1 MKRHIIGLRQAM
13 CLGIWLCG
21 HGSVLAQRSG
31 GPLFSFGVIA
41 DCQYCN
47 VKVPKTATRQY
58 ALSPKKLTA
67 CVEHLNRLDL
77 QFVVH
82 LGDFIDRDFKSFADV
97 APIYDNLKADHYHVL
112 GNHDFEVADD
122 LKARVPA
129 ALGLKSRYYQF
140 RYHGYRFIALDG
152 NDVSLHAYPTRDPRH
167 RAAEAVHRKLP
178 DGTPIWN
185 GAVGQ
190 AQLDWLK
197 KTLGEARQ
205 VGERVVLFCHF
216 PVYPENVHNLWNAAE
231 VLAVVR
237 ESRSVVAYMNGHN
250 HDGNYGRFAKRHFVT
265 FKGMVDTE
273 ETAYAVVQVHKDRL
287 EITGFGRQKSMT
299 LPFAGNGD

>member
-1 MKRHIIGLRQAM
+1 MLGLAA
-13 CLGIWLCG
+13 CLGAWLCAR
-21 HGSVLAQRSG
+21 GSVLAQRSS

-47 VKVPKTATRQY
+47 IKVPKTAARQY

-97 APIYDNLKADHYHVL
+97 VPIYDKLKADHYHVL
-112 GNHDFEVADD
+112 GNHDFSVVDEH
-122 LKARVPA
+122 KAKVPA

-140 RYHGYRFIALDG
+140 RCQGYRFIALDG
-152 NDVSLHAYPTRDPRH
+152 NDVSLHAYPASDPRH
-167 RAAEAVHRKLP
+167 KAAVAFHKKLP
-178 DGTPIWN
+178 SGTPTWN

-197 KTLGEARQ
+197 KALGEAGRAREK
-205 VGERVVLFCHF
+205 VILFCHF
-216 PVYPENVHNLWNAAE
+216 PVYPENVHNLWNAGE
-231 VLAVVR
+231 VLAVVE
-237 ESRSVVAYMNGHN
+237 ESKGVVAYMNGHN
-250 HDGNYGRFAKRHFVT
+250 HAGNYGFSAKRHFVT
-265 FKGMVDTE
+265 FMGLVDTE
-273 ETAYAVVQVHKDRL
+273 ETAYAIVNVHADRL
-287 EITGFGRQKSMT
+287 EIKGFGRQENMT
-299 LPFAGNGD
+299 LPLAGNGD